1 MRTKT
6 ILLAPAAVMALAALT
21 TALPSSAGASSTA
34 NPKVRNGYYASLV
47 GHPSADVEF
56 HVRASG
62 SSIPHL
68 SLGCTPDA
76 ANAQL
81 IANSGYASIAVL
93 APTLRIR
100 HGRVSDQGTAMVT
113 ADYAGAPTVAE
124 TTLTISLTHVS
135 GPVVHYRFEGIA
147 HSETTAWKGNA
158 SSPACASVAD
168 HGKVTLFGPVAGE

>member
-6 ILLAPAAVMALAALT
+6 ILLASAAAMALVALT
-21 TALPSSAGASSTA
+21 TALPTAAGASSKA
-34 NPKVRNGYYASLV
+34 NPKIRNGYYASLV

-68 SLGCTPDA
+68 SLGCPPDA

-81 IANSGYASIAVL
+81 IADSGFANIAVV

-100 HGRVSDQGTAMVT
+100 NGRVSYQGAAVVT

-124 TTLTISLTHVS
+124 TTLTISLTHVN

-158 SSPACASVAD
+158 SSPACASAANG
-168 HGKVTLFGPVAGE
+168 GKVTLFGPVPGE